1 MKPFC
6 SACLVKPP
14 AYDKVVT
21 IFRYNQVISRSISDF
36 KYRDQTFIAKKFAK
50 LLAEKAKNEIA
61 DCDLICAVPLH
72 LKRLRKRKFNQ
83 SVLIGKNLSKEKFIL
98 DLLWR
103 INDSKPQALLKK
115 KEREKNLKRG
125 FLVNKK
131 YRNLL
136 AGKKIILIDDV
147 MTTGATLENCSK
159 ALRKCGAEKITVLT
173 IAKTV
178 FG

>member
-1 MKPFC
+1 MSPFC
-6 SACLVKPP
+6 AACLTKRP

-21 IFRYNQVISRSISDF
+21 IFRYNEVIGRSIADL

-61 DCDLICAVPLH
+61 ECDIICPVPLH
-72 LKRLRKRKFNQ
+72 LKRLRQRKFNQ
-83 SVLIGKNLSKEKFIL
+83 AVLIGKYLSKEKFIF

-103 INDSKPQALLKK
+103 VADTLPQASLRK

-131 YRNLL
+131 YRNFL
-136 AGKKIILIDDV
+136 AGKKVILLDDV
-147 MTTGATLENCSK
+147 MTTGATVENCAK
-159 ALRKCGAEKITVLT
+159 VLRKFGAEKITVLT

-178 FG
+178 FD